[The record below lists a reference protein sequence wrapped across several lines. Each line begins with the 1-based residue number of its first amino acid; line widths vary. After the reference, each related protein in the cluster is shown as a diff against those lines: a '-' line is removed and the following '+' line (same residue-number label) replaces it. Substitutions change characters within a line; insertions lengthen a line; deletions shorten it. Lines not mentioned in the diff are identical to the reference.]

1 MVRGSSQGHG
11 LLQALLHI
19 HVIGKSPSG
28 GFETSLDRIVSTDC
42 QCAGL
47 DHVAHDQAME
57 DASGRGISHSQQ
69 ADRQIVVSSKDLM
82 SSSVHRHQP
91 NPWEFCTGN
100 VLGIL
105 KTLNVWVSSA
115 NAGKGWSWEK
125 ERFILSF
132 YRQETGVRTSRGC
145 NSWA

>member
-1 MVRGSSQGHG
+1 MMRSPSQGHG

-28 GFETSLDRIVSTDC
+28 GFATSLDKIVSTDC
-42 QCAGL
+42 QCAGP
-47 DHVAHDQAME
+47 DHVVYDQAME
-57 DASGRGISHSQQ
+57 DASGVGISHPQQ
-69 ADRQIVVSSKDLM
+69 ADRQMVASLLM

-91 NPWEFCTGN
+91 NPWEFCTGS

-105 KTLNVWVSSA
+105 RTPNVWVRSP
-115 NAGKGWSWEK
+115 NAGTGWSWEK
-125 ERFILSF
+125 ARFILSF
-132 YRQETGVRTSRGC
+132 YRQETGAHTNWGC